1 MVAECL
7 GVLTTMLPTE
17 ILPVLLQLCH
27 DADDKLSRRMIAH
40 ALRFSLS
47 RSAAS
52 PTALVAIT
60 GEMHRFLPLLQV
72 HSICSIVARC
82 MLLLCCVT

>member
-1 MVAECL
+1 MYRQCKSDEDSVRSMVAECL
-7 GVLTTMLPTE
+7 GVLTTMLPAE
-17 ILPVLLQLCH
+17 ILPVLLQLSA
-27 DADDKLSRRMIAH
+27 ADEEDKLSRRMIAH

-52 PTALVAIT
+52 PAALVAIT

-72 HSICSIVARC
+72 
-82 MLLLCCVT
+82 T